1 MRLTNPDLSPPVRTG
16 ISYTF
21 ANGDKYMKKLI
32 LIVLIILASL
42 LVTSVVLAN
51 GGAPRVTTLSGAE
64 EVPAADPDGSGFAS
78 IWLNHGQG
86 TVCWEITY
94 ENIVTAA
101 AAHIHKAPA
110 GVNGGVV
117 VPLNPNSPGC
127 REVDRD
133 LIKDIIQNPEQYYV
147 NVHNA
152 EFPGGAIR
160 GQLSNPGLS
169 K

>member
-1 MRLTNPDLSPPVRTG
+1 
-16 ISYTF
+16 
-21 ANGDKYMKKLI
+21 MKKLI

-42 LVTSVVLAN
+42 LVTSVALAN

-94 ENIVTAA
+94 ENIATAA

-110 GVNGGVV
+110 GSNGGVV

-127 REVDRD
+127 SEVDRD